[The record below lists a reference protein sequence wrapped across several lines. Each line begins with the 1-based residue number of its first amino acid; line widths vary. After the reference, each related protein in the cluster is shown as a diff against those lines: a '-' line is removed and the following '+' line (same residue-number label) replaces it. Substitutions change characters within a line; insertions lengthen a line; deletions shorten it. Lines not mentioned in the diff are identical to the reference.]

1 MKQFQNKIKDFINKT
16 QIFNQSNQDEELI
29 VEKGSENYKI
39 LHSLTNRLFQNSVL
53 TIKIYDLNQ
62 QQVECNFSWNCNNY
76 NPNGFNSTS
85 RNSHVQEQDDFK
97 NYTNMYEFSA
107 EDINQYVRVFIHPKK
122 DPSTEIILKIGP
134 IQMDPD
140 TKYTVQSV
148 LYSGIVNIPVKIGKD
163 LECANMIISPQN
175 IIIRLSSQHQ
185 NDYLKI
191 LNHLTDIRITYSEKK
206 GPISEKNFKLI
217 FPKRSVI
224 QNNSL
229 LPCIQLENVLEI
241 QSESRYFRDYIY
253 IVLRSLAAKQTFI
266 DEKIISNL
274 NIDPK
279 SYIKDFSQFTEAILK
294 YIHHSKIQN
303 HYQYLIS
310 KLKDENKCLLNEV
323 DSMEEECHLVIQ
335 TFKQILQQQGIS
347 CSEEIEYQT
356 RKDYRMSR
364 RDIQEENSTLKEKIQ
379 QLEEELQF
387 LQNFNS
393 SSNNN
398 NNGNSYNSR
407 LRGTNSRLSNSG
419 KDELISQKES
429 ESIIKQVEKK
439 YQIKL
444 QKSYME
450 LEEIKDQL
458 NSKIQE
464 QILIINNLENKN
476 HDLRSQIQILEKSQN
491 YFSVERRS
499 ITQNY
504 NQGNNNIN
512 RELEGL
518 KRQLQQFQIEMN
530 QKQMQNEEILK
541 LQLQNQQL
549 KHEVDKL
556 KQNFTLNF
564 NDNNNFNNS
573 TLTTARAKIFDN
585 TPVRSRNNTIHNEE
599 GNQNQTRTFRSSS
612 YNNIPSQRNATST
625 SLTRPYMPAQET
637 SSQTNRQQ
645 VNSSRQRIPSVN
657 NSYNFVTEPNE
668 SITHGQQLIVN
679 NFNQNSC
686 KTLQYIN
693 ANNKENLNYG
703 NNLNNFQTNLNS
715 NINYGYQNGKVNK
728 QQNSYYQNNYHIE
741 AQQYNPNNPLQH
753 DKTMNLNN
761 QFCVYAFF
769 SQNMCKNYKI
779 FNDIINISSQ
789 HCFYASTKQQQENKG
804 QINRATVIMKD
815 EKQAQS
821 QFNHLNSNEK
831 VNEYSKLKL
840 IEKNQ
845 KEKLLLYNK
854 TTHND
859 LVRLIKLKQNKQT
872 QSFHENGTQT
882 ERLNTIFLNEQF
894 EKKQL
899 TLEQVDTGKTCCSKK
914 RHKSLNRYKKSL
926 SIFQNNIIYGALVA
940 PRCNIN
946 IVEFKLPK
954 LNAIN
959 NCMKPQKGSTLGQQ
973 AQFSQLILPPILSP
987 EQTTNFKSKLFSDI
1001 KKERFQKFNCD
1012 LKERIFKIQDNYINK
1027 IQFNQFLEELF

>member
-16 QIFNQSNQDEELI
+16 QLFNQSNQDEEII

-39 LHSLTNRLFQNSVL
+39 LHSFTNKLFQNSVL

-62 QQVECNFSWNCNNY
+62 QQVECNFSWNCNN

-107 EDINQYVRVFIHPKK
+107 QDINQYVRVFIHPKK
-122 DPSTEIILKIGP
+122 DPSTEIVLKVGP

-175 IIIRLSSQHQ
+175 IIIRKSSQPQ
-185 NDYLKI
+185 NDCLKI
-191 LNHLTDIRITYSEKK
+191 LNHLTDIRIAYNEKK
-206 GPISEKNFKLI
+206 GPISEKSFKLI

-310 KLKDENKCLLNEV
+310 NLKDENKCLLNEV

-364 RDIQEENSTLKEKIQ
+364 RDIQEENAALKERIQ

-398 NNGNSYNSR
+398 GNSNSSR
-407 LRGTNSRLSNSG
+407 LRGSNSRLSNSG

-439 YQIKL
+439 YQNKL

-450 LEEIKDQL
+450 MEEIKDQL

-499 ITQNY
+499 ISQNY

-518 KRQLQQFQIEMN
+518 KRQLQQFQTEMN

-556 KQNFTLNF
+556 KQNYTINV
-564 NDNNNFNNS
+564 NENNHFNNS
-573 TLTTARAKIFDN
+573 TLTTTRARIFDN

-612 YNNIPSQRNATST
+612 YNNIPSQRNATSS
-625 SLTRPYMPAQET
+625 SLTRPNLPVQEV
-637 SSQTNRQQ
+637 QGQGNRQQ

-657 NSYNFVTEPNE
+657 NSYNFVTEPYEQN
-668 SITHGQQLIVN
+668 SRGQQQILN
-679 NFNQNSC
+679 KFNQNSC
-686 KTLQYIN
+686 KTLQYVN
-693 ANNKENLNYG
+693 TNNKENQNYG
-703 NNLNNFQTNLNS
+703 NNLNNYQDANV
-715 NINYGYQNGKVNK
+715 NINYGYQNSKVNK
-728 QQNSYYQNNYHIE
+728 QQNSYYQINQNMDGQQHIS
-741 AQQYNPNNPLQH
+741 NNPLQQ
-753 DKTMNLNN
+753 DRNMNFTNQINKLNL
-761 QFCVYAFF
+761 
-769 SQNMCKNYKI
+769 KNY
-779 FNDIINISSQ
+779 NTQTTIN
-789 HCFYASTKQQQENKG
+789 TN
-804 QINRATVIMKD
+804 QINA
-815 EKQAQS
+815 
-821 QFNHLNSNEK
+821 
-831 VNEYSKLKL
+831 
-840 IEKNQ
+840 KNQ
-845 KEKLLLYNK
+845 RY
-854 TTHND
+854 
-859 LVRLIKLKQNKQT
+859 QN
-872 QSFHENGTQT
+872 
-882 ERLNTIFLNEQF
+882 
-894 EKKQL
+894 
-899 TLEQVDTGKTCCSKK
+899 
-914 RHKSLNRYKKSL
+914 Y
-926 SIFQNNIIYGALVA
+926 
-940 PRCNIN
+940 
-946 IVEFKLPK
+946 
-954 LNAIN
+954 
-959 NCMKPQKGSTLGQQ
+959 
-973 AQFSQLILPPILSP
+973 
-987 EQTTNFKSKLFSDI
+987 
-1001 KKERFQKFNCD
+1001 
-1012 LKERIFKIQDNYINK
+1012 
-1027 IQFNQFLEELF
+1027 

>member
-1 MKQFQNKIKDFINKT
+1 MRQLYSTIQNDMA
-16 QIFNQSNQDEELI
+16 NQVVIVDGDEQGNQDEEII

-39 LHSLTNRLFQNSVL
+39 LHSLTNKLFQNSVL

-62 QQVECNFSWNCNNY
+62 QLVECNFSWNCNN
-76 NPNGFNSTS
+76 NNNGYNSTS

-107 EDINQYVRVFIHPKK
+107 QDINQYVRVFIHPKK
-122 DPSTEIILKIGP
+122 DPSTEIILKVGP

-163 LECANMIISPQN
+163 FECANMIISPQN
-175 IIIRLSSQHQ
+175 IIIRQSSQPQ
-185 NDYLKI
+185 TDCLKV
-191 LNHLTDIRITYSEKK
+191 LNHLTDIRIIYSEKK
-206 GPISEKNFKLI
+206 GPISEKSFKLI

-229 LPCIQLENVLEI
+229 LP
-241 QSESRYFRDYIY
+241 F
-253 IVLRSLAAKQTFI
+253 LRSLAAKQTFI

-294 YIHHSKIQN
+294 YIHHSKIQS

-310 KLKDENKCLLNEV
+310 KLKEENKCLLNEV

-364 RDIQEENSTLKEKIQ
+364 RDIQEENAVLKERIQ
-379 QLEEELQF
+379 QLEGELQF

-398 NNGNSYNSR
+398 NRNTYSSH
-407 LRGTNSRLSNSG
+407 LRGSNSRLSNSG

-439 YQIKL
+439 YQIRL

-450 LEEIKDQL
+450 MEEIKDQL

-499 ITQNY
+499 ITQNF

-530 QKQMQNEEILK
+530 QKQMQNEEILR

-549 KHEVDKL
+549 KHEVEKI
-556 KQNFTLNF
+556 KQNTILNV

-573 TLTTARAKIFDN
+573 TLMTTRAKIFDN
-585 TPVRSRNNTIHNEE
+585 TPVRSRNNTLHNEE
-599 GNQNQTRTFRSSS
+599 GNQNQTRVFRSSS
-612 YNNIPSQRNATST
+612 YNNIPSQRNATSS
-625 SLTRPYMPAQET
+625 SLTRPYLPIQET
-637 SSQTNRQQ
+637 SSQANRQQ
-645 VNSSRQRIPSVN
+645 VNTSRQRIPSVN

-668 SITHGQQLIVN
+668 QNSRGQSQIVN

-686 KTLQYIN
+686 KTLQYMN
-693 ANNKENLNYG
+693 TNNKENQNYG
-703 NNLNNFQTNLNS
+703 NTLNNFQD
-715 NINYGYQNGKVNK
+715 INPDRTYSKVNK
-728 QQNSYYQNNYHIE
+728 QQNSYYQKNYHIE
-741 AQQYNPNNPLQH
+741 SQQHLSSNPVQQ

-761 QFCVYAFF
+761 QINK
-769 SQNMCKNYKI
+769 QNFKNY
-779 FNDIINISSQ
+779 NTQ
-789 HCFYASTKQQQENKG
+789 T
-804 QINRATVIMKD
+804 TV
-815 EKQAQS
+815 
-821 QFNHLNSNEK
+821 NTNLNN
-831 VNEYSKLKL
+831 L
-840 IEKNQ
+840 KNQ
-845 KEKLLLYNK
+845 RY
-854 TTHND
+854 
-859 LVRLIKLKQNKQT
+859 QN
-872 QSFHENGTQT
+872 
-882 ERLNTIFLNEQF
+882 
-894 EKKQL
+894 
-899 TLEQVDTGKTCCSKK
+899 
-914 RHKSLNRYKKSL
+914 Y
-926 SIFQNNIIYGALVA
+926 
-940 PRCNIN
+940 
-946 IVEFKLPK
+946 
-954 LNAIN
+954 
-959 NCMKPQKGSTLGQQ
+959 
-973 AQFSQLILPPILSP
+973 
-987 EQTTNFKSKLFSDI
+987 
-1001 KKERFQKFNCD
+1001 
-1012 LKERIFKIQDNYINK
+1012 
-1027 IQFNQFLEELF
+1027 